1 MKNSGNY
8 NISNPTPLSFRID
21 DRRKANSKCDFYREK
36 QIDIERSLI
45 EKKKKKK
52 EKEREEKGKRGKKGR
67 EK

>member
-1 MKNSGNY
+1 MKNSANY

-21 DRRKANSKCDFYREK
+21 DRRKANSKCEK